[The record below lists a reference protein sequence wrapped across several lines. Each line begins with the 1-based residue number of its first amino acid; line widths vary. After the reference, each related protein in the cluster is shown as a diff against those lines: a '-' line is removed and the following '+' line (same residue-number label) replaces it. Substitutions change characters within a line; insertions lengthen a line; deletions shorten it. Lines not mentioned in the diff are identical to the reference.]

1 MPVIRGA
8 PKKHS
13 YAICCSLR
21 NNIYLP
27 NTVMSPKV
35 GNYLKDVYN
44 SQPSLQLGWVLK
56 LVPGNRIWAGVSCLL
71 TASWLER
78 LCWFQSSLSP
88 SATGHVVQMAEP
100 PPWGP
105 RPPASLHGVRN
116 KLLWC
121 EALEMLG
128 YFCISY
134 ACMNTHHIDVNK
146 NVTCANDYKF
156 KQFKKL

>member
-1 MPVIRGA
+1 MKPLHCSNSKMPVIRGA

-56 LVPGNRIWAGVSCLL
+56 LVPGNRI
-71 TASWLER
+71 
-78 LCWFQSSLSP
+78 
-88 SATGHVVQMAEP
+88 
-100 PPWGP
+100 
-105 RPPASLHGVRN
+105 
-116 KLLWC
+116 
-121 EALEMLG
+121 
-128 YFCISY
+128 
-134 ACMNTHHIDVNK
+134 
-146 NVTCANDYKF
+146 
-156 KQFKKL
+156 